1 MFWYPI
7 TGDRIMKRILVIG
20 IVLLALL
27 ALTGMVSA
35 APEAE
40 GKVDVSGDVD
50 LTPPPSLELTTSGGI
65 VNWQMYMN
73 DNQHG
78 GVTITV
84 ANTGYGDGYAVSV
97 ADKMDA
103 SPGAQALKPEGS
115 EGYMVLYGL
124 GEPELESWIWSP
136 SPVKLTEPFRIDNHP
151 LWQGEVQLYATDVDG
166 QGVIDTYT
174 PTFSQWIQ
182 SDDKPAAQ
190 IVFSPEPVFTP
201 EGYRIIVTF
210 TAIPN

>member
-1 MFWYPI
+1 
-7 TGDRIMKRILVIG
+7 MKRILVIG

-84 ANTGYGDGYAVSV
+84 ANTGYGDGYTVNV

-103 SPGAQALKPEGS
+103 CPGEQAPLPKPEGT
-115 EGYMVLYGL
+115 EGYMVLYGR
-124 GEPELESWIWSP
+124 EPELESWIWSP
-136 SPVKLTEPFRIDNHP
+136 STIKLTEPFRVNNRP
-151 LWQGEVQLYATDVDG
+151 LWQGEVQLYATEVDG
-166 QGVIDTYT
+166 QGAIDTYT

-182 SDDKPAAQ
+182 SSDKPAAQ
-190 IVFSPEPVFTP
+190 IVFPPESVFTP

>member
-1 MFWYPI
+1 
-7 TGDRIMKRILVIG
+7 MKRILVIG

-27 ALTGMVSA
+27 ALTGVVSA

-65 VNWQMYMN
+65 ADWQMYMN

-103 SPGAQALKPEGS
+103 SPGAQTLKPEGT
-115 EGYMVLYGL
+115 EGYMVLYGR

-136 SPVKLTEPFRIDNHP
+136 SPIKLTEPFRIGNHP

-166 QGVIDTYT
+166 QGAIDTYT

-182 SDDKPAAQ
+182 SSDKPAAQ
-190 IVFSPEPVFTP
+190 IVFPPESVFTP

-210 TAIPN
+210 TAKPN

>member
-1 MFWYPI
+1 
-7 TGDRIMKRILVIG
+7 
-20 IVLLALL
+20 
-27 ALTGMVSA
+27 MVSA

>member
-40 GKVDVSGDVD
+40 GKVDVSGDVN
-50 LTPPPSLELTTSGGI
+50 LNPPASLELTTSGGI
-65 VNWQMYMN
+65 ENWQMYME
-73 DNQHG
+73 DNHRG

-84 ANTGYGDGYAVSV
+84 TNTGYGDGYTVSV

-103 SPGAQALKPEGS
+103 SPGAQSLKPEGT
-115 EGYMVLYGL
+115 EGYMALYGW
-124 GEPELESWIWSP
+124 GGADVEGWSWSP
-136 SPVKLTEPFRIDNHP
+136 LPIKLTDPLRIDNVP
-151 LWQGEVQLYATDVDG
+151 LWQGGGQLYVTEFDG
-166 QGVIDTYT
+166 QGTQDTYS

-182 SDDKPAAQ
+182 PSDQPASTYQFGELLEFAP
-190 IVFSPEPVFTP
+190 I
-201 EGYRIIVTF
+201 GYRITVTF